1 MLRVQL
7 ATSNALC
14 DVAPFPM
21 RPERDQR
28 CRAFQ
33 DGTRSA
39 TNVVPSGMRPAA
51 SSAAKKSSKE
61 NFIFFY
67 SYPPHFPVFSIAPV
81 LYLLIIA
88 TAAGRSADVTDIVQ
102 PPNTITMDDAKR
114 LTYLFRR
121 YFDKTCT
128 PAEQD
133 ELFALLLRS
142 EHDETLKR
150 LIEET
155 WSRDIPDY
163 SQSDYRADKILRHII
178 SRQSPEVTADPSSP
192 RSPNPQRL
200 RSFHYLRY
208 AAVLTA
214 VTLVSFLLYYHHR
227 PATPIPPP
235 IAAATAVPPV
245 TDSCLT
251 LPDGSKVLL
260 HKGARVDYETAF
272 ANTTRE
278 VTLHGEAY
286 FDIRH
291 DPRPFIVHT
300 GSIRTTVLG
309 TAFNINVHDE
319 RTITITVTR
328 GKVKVENGAGEFSI
342 LRRNEQISVDSLHT
356 RLKKTQVDAGEVL
369 VWKKPYVLFNDVTM
383 KEAMQEL
390 AQRYHVSVVFTNPA
404 AENCPVTASF
414 IGGESLEEMIKVLSK
429 INNMEY
435 TIGHNTVEITG
446 EGCK

>member
-1 MLRVQL
+1 
-7 ATSNALC
+7 
-14 DVAPFPM
+14 
-21 RPERDQR
+21 
-28 CRAFQ
+28 
-33 DGTRSA
+33 
-39 TNVVPSGMRPAA
+39 
-51 SSAAKKSSKE
+51 
-61 NFIFFY
+61 
-67 SYPPHFPVFSIAPV
+67 
-81 LYLLIIA
+81 
-88 TAAGRSADVTDIVQ
+88 
-102 PPNTITMDDAKR
+102 MDDAKR

-121 YFDKTCT
+121 YFEKTCT

-133 ELFALLLRS
+133 ELFSLLLRS

-150 LIEET
+150 LIDET
-155 WSRDIPDY
+155 WSQDLPAY
-163 SQSDYRADKILRHII
+163 NQSDYRADRILRHIV
-178 SRQSPEVTADPSSP
+178 SRQPPETAADPSSP
-192 RSPNPQRL
+192 AARFLNPLQHGL
-200 RSFHYLRY
+200 RSFHFVRY

-214 VTLVSFLLYYHHR
+214 VTVVSFLLYYYRR
-227 PATPIPPP
+227 PAAPIPHP
-235 IAAATAVPPV
+235 IAAATVVLPV

-260 HKGARVDYETAF
+260 HKGARVDYKAAF
-272 ANTTRE
+272 AGKTRE

-309 TAFNINVHDE
+309 TAFNINAHDE
-319 RTITITVTR
+319 RTIIITVTK

-342 LRRNEQISVDSLHT
+342 LRRNEQITVDSLHT

-369 VWKKPYVLFNDVTM
+369 AWKKPYLLFNDVTM

-390 AQRYHVSVVFTNPA
+390 AQRYHVSVVFANPA

-435 TIGHNTVEITG
+435 TIGHGTVEITG